1 MKTLELL
8 GVTLLALGVVVPATA
23 FIGESLGL
31 PVALLFGSAAGKLA
45 ELAIW
50 PRVEAVV
57 KGE

>member
-8 GVTLLALGVVVPATA
+8 GVTLLALAVVVPTA
-23 FIGESLGL
+23 AHIGETLGL
-31 PVALLFGSAAGKLA
+31 PVALLFGAAAGKLA